1 LRSKRQKTQHTK
13 HTRDKIKLTGDIAW
27 RHNHLALME
36 QQLLVF
42 LDERQE
48 KKNMRAKTRFNY
60 RLLIDWYRI
69 LLYII
74 ITFMLKSL
82 FGGVL
87 LAIEFLRLT
96 SIKYFACCPRNLI
109 FLFNVLPFIFIYFPP
124 QRSALSTF
132 IAKLRSHEEN

>member
-1 LRSKRQKTQHTK
+1 MSFCDRNDKKTQHTK
-13 HTRDKIKLTGDIAW
+13 HTRDKIKLTGDIGW
-27 RHNHLALME
+27 RHNHLALM

-109 FLFNVLPFIFIYFPP
+109 FFI
-124 QRSALSTF
+124 
-132 IAKLRSHEEN
+132 